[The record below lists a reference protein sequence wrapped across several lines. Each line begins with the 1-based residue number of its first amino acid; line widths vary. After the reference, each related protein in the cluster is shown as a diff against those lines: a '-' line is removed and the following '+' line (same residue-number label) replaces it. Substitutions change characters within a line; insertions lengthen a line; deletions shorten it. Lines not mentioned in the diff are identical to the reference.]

1 MGKKTNRRTTDD
13 AGDSGARARTTTTT
27 TPTPATTTRA
37 RFSSP
42 VVAMVERVEDAT
54 MPTTLDADYVVV
66 RAEEAASAIR
76 AHALACYDVAFASM
90 VEVDGEASPER
101 VFAAFA
107 RASREL
113 ARRRRAEGGGARRAR
128 RWRRRWRR
136 FVEAARCGRIVAR
149 VVMNPMTRRAVVL
162 AWVWSGKAT
171 MRAAWGMW

>member
-1 MGKKTNRRTTDD
+1 VFGAPNPSLTPKRSLHAPGESQFTLSPRTPI
-13 AGDSGARARTTTTT
+13 GS
-27 TPTPATTTRA
+27 
-37 RFSSP
+37 
-42 VVAMVERVEDAT
+42 
-54 MPTTLDADYVVV
+54 V
-66 RAEEAASAIR
+66 RALYSIGLGFSVESSHLAVCETSVGNFPGRFDCTGCDGVDDPVGPAPNARLASATAGSR
-76 AHALACYDVAFASM
+76 AMDS
-90 VEVDGEASPER
+90 
-101 VFAAFA
+101 FAAFA
-107 RASREL
+107 RASAQL

>member
-1 MGKKTNRRTTDD
+1 MGKKNRRTTAD
-13 AGDSGARARTTTTT
+13 AGDSGARASSSSTPTTT
-27 TPTPATTTRA
+27 TTTRA
-37 RFSSP
+37 RFSTP

-101 VFAAFA
+101 VFAAFT

-113 ARRRRAEGGGARRAR
+113 ARRARAEGGGARRAR

>member
-13 AGDSGARARTTTTT
+13 AGDSGARTTTTT
-27 TPTPATTTRA
+27 TTTRA
-37 RFSSP
+37 RFSTP

-66 RAEEAASAIR
+66 RTEEAASAIR
-76 AHALACYDVAFASM
+76 AHALACYDVAFASA
-90 VEVDGEASPER
+90 VEIDGEASPER

>member
-1 MGKKTNRRTTDD
+1 M
-13 AGDSGARARTTTTT
+13 
-27 TPTPATTTRA
+27 
-37 RFSSP
+37 
-42 VVAMVERVEDAT
+42 VARVEDAT

-113 ARRRRAEGGGARRAR
+113 ARRARAEGGGARRAR